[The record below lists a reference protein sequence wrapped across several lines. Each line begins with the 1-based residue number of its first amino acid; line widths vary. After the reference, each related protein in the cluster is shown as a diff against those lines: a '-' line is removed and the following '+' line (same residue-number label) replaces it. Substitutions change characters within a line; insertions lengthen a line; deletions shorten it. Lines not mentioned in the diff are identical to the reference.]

1 MSRKSHLMVYARLVM
16 CAWFLFGVSVARAS
30 AQDYV
35 NSITF
40 QNHSGEDAVVKVVG
54 PVRWAVPVPN
64 ATDRTIHVPAGNY
77 YIVTRYC
84 NQLGNCTYTKGD
96 PFTVVQT
103 ETQYSQILITLHK
116 VPNGNYRTEP
126 TNEAEFDGN

>member
-1 MSRKSHLMVYARLVM
+1 MSKESHLVVYLPLVL
-16 CAWFLFGVSVARAS
+16 CAGLLLGGGAARAS

-40 QNHSGEDAVVKVVG
+40 QNHSGEDAVVKLVG

-64 ATDRTIHVPAGNY
+64 ATDRTVHVPAGNY

-84 NQLGNCTYTKGD
+84 NQPGNCTYTKGD

-116 VPNGNYRTEP
+116 VPNGNYRTQP
-126 TNEAEFDGN
+126 ANEAEFDGN